1 LGTPS
6 SKDYVTRYIT
16 SYIPIL
22 PSGRFSKPNL
32 EPPASW
38 ATDLPTA
45 LLQLLYS
52 PEDNLHS
59 DFPQL
64 LEEYP
69 AHLHIDLLEP
79 YQKKG
84 FGREFIE
91 RFCDKLSEEG
101 VKGVHVIMG
110 GENKN
115 EMFYQR
121 LGFVRFPFVL
131 DEGISGEMGRHK
143 FGTVWLVKSLNVD

>member
-1 LGTPS
+1 MA
-6 SKDYVTRYIT
+6 RYST
-16 SYIPIL
+16 NYIPTI
-22 PSGRFSKPNL
+22 PSDRFPKPSL

-38 ATDLPTA
+38 TTDLPTG

-59 DFPQL
+59 DFPRL
-64 LEEYP
+64 LEEFP

-79 YQKKG
+79 YQRKG
-84 FGREFIE
+84 YGREFIE
-91 RFCDKLSEEG
+91 RFCDKLVEDG

-115 EMFYQR
+115 EMFYRR

-131 DEGISGEMGRHK
+131 DDGISGEMGRHK
-143 FGTVWLVKSLNVD
+143 FGTVWLVKSLKVD